1 MQWSSY
7 LIVCGLTLEEQFNGV
22 YNKVLYAL
30 FLTVYKESH
39 KILYAKAQALNRGL
53 IIDFHSHSATQKHC

>member
-7 LIVCGLTLEEQFNGV
+7 LIVCGPTLDEQFNGV
-22 YNKVLYAL
+22 YNKVLYVL

-39 KILYAKAQALNRGL
+39 KNFAKAQALHKGFNYRFL
-53 IIDFHSHSATQKHC
+53 PSFRLLCACI